1 METEAFLVSVK
12 GNLTDSRD
20 RTCRLLPGSAL
31 SFAAE
36 GKSFTKHWITRLLV
50 FPDNSKEKKEMEV
63 LKKITNFVSKYMAV
77 IVIAMAAL
85 ALFAPQ
91 TVSFIKT
98 SYVNTLLG
106 IVMFGMGLTLK
117 PHDFKVVFSRPKD
130 VVIGCIAQ
138 FTVMPLLA
146 FCLTKVFQLPLE
158 LAVGVILVGTCP
170 GGTSSNV
177 MTYLS
182 KGDVALSVGMTAVS
196 TILAP
201 FLTPLLTYLYAGEK
215 VDVNM
220 LSMFLSIVKVV
231 IVPIVLGFVVNHFF
245 SRFTEKAVEVLPL
258 ISTTAIVAIV
268 AAVVSANSAK
278 IMTSGL
284 LILAVVILHNV
295 LGYALGYCIGKV
307 LKLDSTKCRAIS
319 IEVGMQ
325 NSGLATSLA
334 ATHFAQYPLATIPGA
349 VFSVWHNVS
358 GAVLANLFAR
368 SAGQDK

>member
-1 METEAFLVSVK
+1 MPECEEAYANREEKEETEMK
-12 GNLTDSRD
+12 
-20 RTCRLLPGSAL
+20 
-31 SFAAE
+31 
-36 GKSFTKHWITRLLV
+36 
-50 FPDNSKEKKEMEV
+50 V
-63 LKKITNFVSKYMAV
+63 LKKITDFVSRYMAA
-77 IVIAMAAL
+77 IVILMAL
-85 ALFAPQ
+85 VALFAPS

-117 PHDFKVVFSRPKD
+117 PGDFKVVFSRPKD
-130 VVIGCIAQ
+130 VIIGCVAQ

-146 FCLTKVFQLPLE
+146 FGLTKVFNLSPE

-182 KGDVALSVGMTAVS
+182 KGDVALSVGMTSVS

-201 FLTPLLTYLYAGEK
+201 FLTPLLTKLYAGQT
-215 VDVNM
+215 VDVNVV
-220 LSMFLSIVKVV
+220 SMFISIIKVV
-231 IVPIVLGFVVNHFF
+231 IVPILLGFIINHFF
-245 SRFTEKAVEVLPL
+245 KKFTEAAVEVLPL

-278 IMTSGL
+278 IMTCGL
-284 LILAVVILHNV
+284 LIIGVVILHNV
-295 LGYALGYCIGKV
+295 LGYLVGYAIGRV
-307 LKLDSTKCRAIS
+307 LKLDESKCRAIS

-334 ATHFAQYPLATIPGA
+334 TVHFAQYPLATIPGA

-358 GAVLANLFAR
+358 GAILANFYAR
-368 SAGQDK
+368 TAEKKNA

>member
-1 METEAFLVSVK
+1 
-12 GNLTDSRD
+12 
-20 RTCRLLPGSAL
+20 
-31 SFAAE
+31 
-36 GKSFTKHWITRLLV
+36 
-50 FPDNSKEKKEMEV
+50 MEV

-85 ALFAPQ
+85 ALLAPN

-117 PHDFKVVFSRPKD
+117 PGDFKVVFSRPKD

-146 FCLTKVFQLPLE
+146 FGLTKLFHLPDE
-158 LAVGVILVGTCP
+158 LAIGVILVGTCP

-196 TILAP
+196 TVLAP
-201 FLTPLLTYLYAGEK
+201 LLTPLLTYLYAGEK

-220 LSMFLSIVKVV
+220 VSMFLSIVKVV
-231 IVPIVLGFVVNHFF
+231 IVPIVLGFVINHFF
-245 SRFTEKAVEVLPL
+245 KKFTEKAVEVLPL

-278 IMTSGL
+278 LMTSGL
-284 LILAVVILHNV
+284 LIIGVVILHNV
-295 LGYALGYCIGKV
+295 LGYTVGYGIGKA
-307 LKLDSTKCRAIS
+307 LKLDLTKCRAIS

-358 GAVLANLFAR
+358 GAILANFFAR
-368 SAGQDK
+368 TAEKDKA